1 MFKTVLQQ
9 HSFQEI
15 VKFLNAFDTAQHH
28 TKSKDK
34 YVARIV
40 CPWKHVITASDSKWN
55 CHCNTRL

>member
-15 VKFLNAFDTAQHH
+15 VKFLNDFSTAHH

-40 CPWKHVITASDSKWN
+40 SPENILSLLILNGIATITKD
-55 CHCNTRL
+55 